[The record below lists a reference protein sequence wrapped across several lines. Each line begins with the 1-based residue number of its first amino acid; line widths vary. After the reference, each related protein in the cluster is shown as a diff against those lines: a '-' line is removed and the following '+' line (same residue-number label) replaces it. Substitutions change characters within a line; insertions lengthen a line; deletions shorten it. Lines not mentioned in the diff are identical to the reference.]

1 MSNVINNPENTYF
14 KTKTIRYQIFQYQL
28 NKIKIMQSG
37 TAFLDSNLTR
47 YVKSLSPNNSL
58 GNYPNIFVNEDKYL
72 KTRLFQ
78 TVVNRKLFK

>member
-1 MSNVINNPENTYF
+1 
-14 KTKTIRYQIFQYQL
+14 
-28 NKIKIMQSG
+28 MQSG